1 MFISYLFINYLF
13 FLYINFLIYL
23 FNSFWLDKYFKLK
36 IKIEDNSKCLK
47 HALRR
52 FVENTHISL
61 ELHFTL
67 PVVNYNKLPLLK
79 SNFTS
84 APYGIYAVCTGF
96 VMGITDYCIQIIQ
109 IYYACVLYKFCKILA
124 GGQFDQCSMRTTIGR
139 KRG

>member
-23 FNSFWLDKYFKLK
+23 FNSFWLNKYFKIK
-36 IKIEDNSKCLK
+36 IKIEDNSKYLK

-52 FVENTHISL
+52 FVENNHISL
-61 ELHFTL
+61 EFLFTL

-84 APYGIYAVCTGF
+84 APYGIYSVYTY
-96 VMGITDYCIQIIQ
+96 IR
-109 IYYACVLYKFCKILA
+109 VLSWAL
-124 GGQFDQCSMRTTIGR
+124 RTIASKSTMHVFYINCAKYLLVGSLINAA
-139 KRG
+139 